1 MYEVTYSK
9 PDVVKIG
16 PFTSSKRE
24 LRDLFKAWLAISAAF
39 GIVIA
44 GGFMALRTV
53 GVLYYFSIS
62 AVAVGAGFLLHELAH
77 KVVAQHYHCWAEF
90 RSFDNMLWLALA
102 MSLFGFVFAAP
113 GAVMI
118 VGTVTKDRNGKISLA
133 GPLTNVVL
141 AIAFLGAGFFA
152 PTEGYLAALV
162 GYGFLINVILALFN
176 LIPVGNFDG
185 KKIWRWSKPAWISTV
200 VAAAGLFALV
210 LL

>member
-1 MYEVTYSK
+1 MYEITYDK

-16 PFTSSKRE
+16 PITSSKRE
-24 LRDLFKAWLAISAAF
+24 LRDLLKAWLAISAAF
-39 GIVIA
+39 GIALA

-113 GAVMI
+113 GAEMI

-141 AIAFLGAGFFA
+141 ALLFLGAMFFV
-152 PTEGYLAALV
+152 PSTGYLADITK
-162 GYGFLINVILALFN
+162 YGFLINVILALFN

-185 KKIWRWSKPAWISTV
+185 KKIWKWSKPVWISTAV
-200 VAAAGLFALV
+200 VAGGLFSLV